1 MEAVERLK
9 ISLEE
14 IKKAT
19 NNFSD
24 ENFIARGG
32 FGKVYIGKLTASGQQ
47 NTVAVKRLD
56 RRFGQGDHEFL
67 MEIQT
72 LSCYKHENLI
82 SLVGFCKESEENIIV
97 YEYAKHGS
105 LDRHLS
111 DEKLSWMQRL
121 KISLGA
127 ARGFSYL
134 HNDLGPQHRV
144 LHRDIKSSNILLD
157 ENWEAKISDFGLSK
171 IGPSNV
177 KFTFLLT
184 NACGTFGYVDPQ
196 YVKTGILTKESDV
209 YSFGVVLFEILC
221 GRPALV
227 NTHHDDH
234 RSLASLV
241 QQSLDRN
248 MLDEIIFHGIKN
260 EMKVESLNVFTMVAS
275 QCLKENRIDRPTMAL
290 IVERLERALELQV
303 NSKVA
308 EFIQIGTWGRQSGG
322 PQNNWSFELEPDH
335 RIQKITVDHGDDV
348 IYSLMFTCEHEGVL
362 HTSSKAGG
370 CAGGQTVS
378 EVMLDSDEEIVGIK
392 GSIGTQDGFATIS
405 SLSFET
411 NKKRTHGPFGGAS
424 TSVFSVPWDNGSLVG
439 FYGSA
444 GHYIDGIGVH
454 VKPHEKIMRVGT
466 WGKSD
471 PRSRRSVWSFQLE
484 TNHHLKKI
492 TIDHGDL
499 IYSLMFST
507 QYRRLTNTSNRFGGW
522 NGGDRVSEVTFDHN
536 EEIIAING
544 TVALSRGDGDGQAV
558 IASISFVT
566 NKKSYGPFGNV
577 RGRPFT
583 VPWDD
588 GSFAGFYGLCGWY
601 IDSIGVYLKSTK

>member
-14 IKKAT
+14 IKMAT
-19 NNFSD
+19 NSFSD
-24 ENFIARGG
+24 ENFIAHGG
-32 FGKVYIGKLTASGQQ
+32 FGKVYIGKLATSGQQ

-67 MEIQT
+67 MEIQM

-105 LDRHLS
+105 LDMHLS
-111 DEKLSWMQRL
+111 DDKLSWMQRL

-134 HNDLGPQHRV
+134 HNDVGPQHRV

-157 ENWEAKISDFGLSK
+157 ENWVAKISDFGLSK

-177 KFTFLLT
+177 EFTFLLT

-221 GRPALV
+221 GRPALI
-227 NTHHDDH
+227 NAHQDDR

-241 QQSLDRN
+241 QRSLERN
-248 MLDEIIFHGIKN
+248 TLDEIIFHGIKN
-260 EMKVESLNVFTMVAS
+260 EMKVESLNIFTMVAF
-275 QCLKENRIDRPTMAL
+275 QCLKENRIERPTMAS
-290 IVERLERALELQV
+290 IAERLERALELQV

-308 EFIQIGTWGRQSGG
+308 RFIRIGTWGRKSGG

-335 RIQKITVDHGDDV
+335 RLQKITIDHGDDV

-362 HTSSKAGG
+362 YTYSKAGG
-370 CAGGQTVS
+370 YAGGQTVS
-378 EVMLDSDEEIVGIK
+378 EMILDSDEEIVGIK
-392 GSIGTQDGFATIS
+392 VSIGTRDGHTIIS

-424 TSVFSVPWDNGSLVG
+424 TSEFSIPWDNGSLVG
-439 FYGSA
+439 FHGIA
-444 GHYIDGIGVH
+444 GHYIDGFGVH
-454 VKPHEKIMRVGT
+454 VKPHDQDIMRVGT
-466 WGKSD
+466 WGRSD
-471 PRSRRSVWSFQLE
+471 PGDPRNVWSFQLKK
-484 TNHHLKKI
+484 NHQLKKI
-492 TIDHGDL
+492 TVDHGNNVV
-499 IYSLMFST
+499 YSLMFT
-507 QYRRLTNTSNRFGGW
+507 AQYRGLAYTSNRAGGWFGGE
-522 NGGDRVSEVTFDHN
+522 RVSEVTFDWD
-536 EEIIAING
+536 EEIIGIDG
-544 TVALSRGDGDGQAV
+544 TVAIYAGYTIISSL
-558 IASISFVT
+558 SFVT
-566 NKKSYGPFGNV
+566 NKNIHGPFGIA
-577 RGRPFT
+577 RGRPFNL
-583 VPWDD
+583 PWDV
-588 GSFAGFYGLCGWY
+588 GSFAGFYGLCGY
-601 IDSIGVYLKSTK
+601 YLDSIGVYLKATK